1 MGACISWCRRHQG
14 LTIFALIMGK
24 RDEGP
29 KWVEMPSV
37 SNEAFGKLEPGE
49 NYHDLGLKYPDAP
62 VPRDNRDIIVH
73 RAQLND
79 ISGVS
84 QLMDWVSEG
93 DIAIVEMTEMMDRDM
108 ELKLSVGRI
117 QDFIETDLRG
127 QLVRLGNSRLLLLP
141 PTFSSRLLK

>member
-1 MGACISWCRRHQG
+1 MNIS
-14 LTIFALIMGK
+14 ALIMGK
-24 RDEGP
+24 RQEGP

-37 SNEAFGKLEPGE
+37 SSEAIGKLEPGE

-62 VPRDNRDIIVH
+62 VPRDNKDIIVH

-93 DIAIVEMTEMMDRDM
+93 DIVIVEMAEIMDRDM

-117 QDFIETDLRG
+117 QDFIAADLRG
-127 QLVRLGNSRLLLLP
+127 KLVRLGNSRLLLLP
-141 PTFSSRLLK
+141 PTFSSKLLE

>member
-1 MGACISWCRRHQG
+1 MGACISWCRRHQA
-14 LTIFALIMGK
+14 LTISALIMGK

-62 VPRDNRDIIVH
+62 VPRDNRDVIVH

-117 QDFIETDLRG
+117 QNFIETDIGG

-141 PTFSSRLLK
+141 PTFSSRLLE

>member
-14 LTIFALIMGK
+14 LTISALIMGK

-117 QDFIETDLRG
+117 QNFIEADLRG

-141 PTFSSRLLK
+141 PTFSSRLLE

>member
-14 LTIFALIMGK
+14 LTISALIMGK

-29 KWVEMPSV
+29 KWVEMPSI

-117 QDFIETDLRG
+117 QDFIEADLRG

-141 PTFSSRLLK
+141 PTFSSRLLE

>member
-1 MGACISWCRRHQG
+1 
-14 LTIFALIMGK
+14 MGK

-29 KWVEMPSV
+29 KWVEMPSI

-117 QDFIETDLRG
+117 QDFIEADLRG

-141 PTFSSRLLK
+141 PTFSSRLLE

>member
-1 MGACISWCRRHQG
+1 MGACISWCRRHQA
-14 LTIFALIMGK
+14 LTISALIMGK

-62 VPRDNRDIIVH
+62 VPRDNRDVIVH

-117 QDFIETDLRG
+117 QNFIETDLRG

-141 PTFSSRLLK
+141 PTFSSRLLE

>member
-14 LTIFALIMGK
+14 LTISALIMGK

-117 QDFIETDLRG
+117 QDFIEADLRG

-141 PTFSSRLLK
+141 PTFSSRLLE

>member
-1 MGACISWCRRHQG
+1 MSRR
-14 LTIFALIMGK
+14 
-24 RDEGP
+24 EGP

-37 SNEAFGKLEPGE
+37 SSEAIGKLEPGE

-62 VPRDNRDIIVH
+62 VPRDNKDIIVH

-93 DIAIVEMTEMMDRDM
+93 DIVIVEMAEIMDRDM

-127 QLVRLGNSRLLLLP
+127 QLIRLGNSRLLLLP
-141 PTFSSRLLK
+141 PTFSSELLE

>member
-1 MGACISWCRRHQG
+1 MNIS
-14 LTIFALIMGK
+14 ALIMS
-24 RDEGP
+24 RREGP

-37 SNEAFGKLEPGE
+37 SSEAFGKLEPGE

-62 VPRDNRDIIVH
+62 VPRDNKDIIVH

-93 DIAIVEMTEMMDRDM
+93 DIVIVEMAEMMHRDM

-127 QLVRLGNSRLLLLP
+127 QLIRLGNSRLLLLP
-141 PTFSSRLLK
+141 PTFSSKLLE

>member
-1 MGACISWCRRHQG
+1 
-14 LTIFALIMGK
+14 MGK

-37 SNEAFGKLEPGE
+37 SNEVFGKLEPGE

-141 PTFSSRLLK
+141 PTFSSKLLE